1 MPTLIS
7 ILNGSD
13 KKTFDAPPVFT
24 EDERAAFFELPQWAA
39 EFAATLRSPSSLTG
53 FVLTV
58 GYFRA
63 DNKFF
68 DPDRFHDTD
77 IDFVVRAFGLKKRQ
91 VRMDRYKDTTQRRH
105 KTLILKSS
113 GFRRFD
119 GKSKRL
125 IAREAK
131 ALARKQMQP
140 RSIFMSLVDFLRSK
154 KIEVPGYQALAE
166 SIARA
171 VQAMEQDLHAS
182 ISRHL
187 SDEHKQLLKSLLE
200 KKDDLSGENGD
211 PKMKR
216 YKITL
221 LKKSSQSTKP
231 SKIRENVADLDCLK
245 DIFDELGPVIN
256 SINLSPETIQYYGR
270 VVVKSQVFQLKRRND
285 KKYLYLLAFVIHQYY
300 RLNDLLGDAILQSVQ
315 GAVNAASREHKEQI
329 FRERIT
335 KQLALK
341 TLLRKMN
348 SHLSKVKEIERII
361 AADDLS
367 DAEKIK
373 SIKSLLESQDERKQI
388 EEQMRSM
395 EREANRIIKDNDYY
409 DILNGKSLRL
419 QNRVSPIVKALA
431 FDACESAD
439 EITQAIDY
447 FKQRDGNIDS
457 NAPLDFL
464 GSDERKL
471 VFDSAGKLRV
481 SLYKVMFFQ
490 HVANA
495 IKSGAL
501 NLKHS
506 FKYRP
511 FEHYLIPK
519 ALWQSIKEE
528 LLERAGL
535 KGFENF
541 SELIPKIERA
551 LNGQFAETNK
561 NIQSGQNKYAKID
574 KKGILTV
581 STPKKDKTAHDPV
594 TELFPKDRVIPV
606 FEVLSTIDKL
616 SRFTDSLEHHQIK
629 DVRKVPPSNVFYAG
643 ITGLGC
649 NHGIGRISKIS
660 RHINQNEL
668 EHAVNWHFSGD
679 NLIRANDKVL
689 QLTQR
694 LPLHK
699 LLKRSPA
706 ETHTSSD
713 GQKYNIHVESLNA
726 NYSFKY
732 FGQKK
737 GVTVYVFIDESH
749 KLFYS
754 VVISSAESEA
764 AYVIDGLMHN
774 EVVQSSIHS
783 TDTAGYSEVIFGVC
797 NLLGIAF
804 APRIKNFRKQQLYSF
819 EKRSKLKAKG
829 YDILPSKRINLGLIL
844 ENWDDILRFIA
855 TIKLRETP
863 ASQLFR
869 RLSSYSRQHPLYAAL
884 KEYGKIIKTLFLL
897 KYIDD
902 LELRQAI
909 EKQLN
914 KQENSNK
921 FGKAVFHGN
930 NREFR
935 QGTKEEQMIAE
946 GCKRLIEN
954 CIICWNYLYL
964 SQLIFDAES
973 NGDRAHII
981 DTIKNGSVVTWQ
993 HINMQGEY
1001 NFSDDYLKDAL
1012 EFGIDDLLALQIA

>member
-13 KKTFDAPPVFT
+13 RKTFEAPPVFT
-24 EDERAAFFELPQWAA
+24 EDERAAYFNLPQWATG
-39 EFAATLRSPSSLTG
+39 FLKTLRTQSSITG
-53 FVLTV
+53 FVLMM

-63 DNKFF
+63 SNKFF
-68 DPDRFHDTD
+68 SSDKFHKLD
-77 IDFVVRAFGLKKRQ
+77 IDFVAKVFGFKKRQ
-91 VRMDRYKDTTQRRH
+91 VTIGRYKGTTHERH
-105 KTLILKSS
+105 KALILKNF

-119 GKSKRL
+119 NNVRIMVEK
-125 IAREAK
+125 EAE

-154 KIEVPGYQALAE
+154 KIEVPSYHALSE
-166 SIARA
+166 SITRA
-171 VQAMEQDLHAS
+171 VQVIEQDLHKA
-182 ISRHL
+182 ITKHL
-187 SDEHKQLLKSLLE
+187 SDDHKQLLDGLLE
-200 KKDDLSGENGD
+200 KSDDLSGDKGN
-211 PKMKR
+211 PKVKR

-231 SKIRENVADLDCLK
+231 SKIRENVTDLDCLK
-245 DIFDELGPVIN
+245 DIFDDLQPVIN
-256 SINLSPETIQYYGR
+256 SIDLSPETIQYYGR
-270 VVVKSQVFQLKRRND
+270 IVVKSQVFQLIRRDD

-300 RLNDLLGDAILQSVQ
+300 RLNDLLGDAILQCVQ
-315 GAVNAASREHKEQI
+315 AAVNAASREHKEQT
-329 FRERIT
+329 FRDRIT

-341 TLLRKMN
+341 KLLRKLN
-348 SHLSKVKEIERII
+348 SHLAKIKEIERII

-367 DAEKIK
+367 DTKKVK
-373 SIKSLLESQDERKQI
+373 SIKSLLESQDEREQI
-388 EEQMRSM
+388 EEQMRTM
-395 EREANRIIKDNDYY
+395 EQEANRIIKNNDYY
-409 DILNGKSLRL
+409 DILNSKSLRL
-419 QNRVSPIVKALA
+419 QNRVSPIIKALE
-431 FDACESAD
+431 FDTCESTNV
-439 EITQAIDY
+439 IIRAIEY

-464 GSDERKL
+464 DSDERKL
-471 VFDSAGKLRV
+471 VFDSEGKLRV

-490 HVANA
+490 HIANS

-506 FKYRP
+506 FKYRT

-519 ALWQSIKEE
+519 ERWQSEKDE

-541 SELIPKIERA
+541 SELIPDFSSA
-551 LNGQFAETNK
+551 LNSQFAATNR
-561 NIQSGQNKYAKID
+561 NIQTGQNEHAKID
-574 KKGILTV
+574 KKGNLTV
-581 STPKKDKTAHDPV
+581 STPKKDKIALDSV
-594 TELFPKDRVIPV
+594 TEFFPKDRVIPV

-616 SRFTDSLEHHQIK
+616 SGFTDSLEHHQIK
-629 DVRKVPPSNVFYAG
+629 NVRKVPPSNVFFAG

-660 RHINQNEL
+660 RHINLNEL
-668 EHAVNWHFSGD
+668 EYAVNWHFSGD

-699 LLKRSPA
+699 LFKRSVKG
-706 ETHTSSD
+706 THTSSD
-713 GQKYNIHVESLNA
+713 GQKYNIQVESLNA

-749 KLFYS
+749 RLFYS

-774 EVVQSSIHS
+774 EVVQSDIHS
-783 TDTAGYSEVIFGVC
+783 TDTAGYSEVIFAVC
-797 NLLGIAF
+797 HLLGIAF
-804 APRIKNFRKQQLYSF
+804 APRIKNFKKQQLYSF
-819 EKRSKLKAKG
+819 EKRSKLKLMGFK
-829 YDILPSKRINLGLIL
+829 ILPSKRINLKLIL
-844 ENWDDILRFIA
+844 ENWEEILRFIA
-855 TIKLRETP
+855 TINLRETT

-914 KQENSNK
+914 KQESSNK

-935 QGTKEEQMIAE
+935 QGTKEEQMTAD

-954 CIICWNYLYL
+954 SVICWNYLYL
-964 SQLIFDAES
+964 SQLIFNAETKEEKK
-973 NGDRAHII
+973 HII
-981 DTIKNGSVVTWQ
+981 DIIKNGSVVTWQ

-1001 NFSDDYLKDAL
+1001 NFSDEYLTDAL
-1012 EFGIDDLLALQIA
+1012 EFSIDDLVGLQIL